1 MEFNIF
7 EYVDTVI
14 NEKKENKYCIK
25 AMERFKKDIE
35 NSKKEDYKWYFDEE
49 EAEKI
54 VNFAEQLTLVDG
66 GKKEKI
72 KLKDFQKFILMNING
87 WRHKEKGYRRFKYS
101 FVTMSRKNSKS
112 LLMSI
117 LALFYSNFYPNY
129 YGQIYLVGVKLAS
142 AKIVFNEIVKFIEM
156 DKTLSKMFSIKDYK
170 SEIQCLN
177 THSTIKALGKSTD
190 IDGFKCFLGI
200 VDEYHLHPDN
210 QLYKLLADSMKSM
223 DEALI
228 SVITTAGFDTTRPC
242 FQEYNYCKNLLD
254 EIVTNDRYFT
264 ILYEVD
270 EEVELFSEKA
280 IYQSN
285 PLLRDYPNQVADII
299 AEGEKAKVM
308 GGTEYVNYIVK
319 TLNRWTNNAD
329 AKYLEATQIK
339 KCLSNKTLK
348 DFIGKRAVVGLDLS
362 QSNDLTSISLVFK
375 YEEGKNTKYF
385 IHSHSFMPSERLIEI
400 EKRGATK
407 IPYRLWVENG
417 LITLTDGLRTDY
429 KFVLE
434 YLKQLID
441 EYNINVTEIA
451 YDPYNAGMFIEDL
464 SEICDKIVKITQSCK
479 SLSSPTE
486 DFRLNVIEGN
496 VEFAKNDELLQWSL
510 NNAYLVRNSFDE
522 VKIDKKSREDKIDAV
537 DSIID
542 AFKIV
547 YNNDNSNIDLNKS
560 LNDYF
565 NRLGW

>member
-1 MEFNIF
+1 M
-7 EYVDTVI
+7 
-14 NEKKENKYCIK
+14 
-25 AMERFKKDIE
+25 
-35 NSKKEDYKWYFDEE
+35 
-49 EAEKI
+49 
-54 VNFAEQLTLVDG
+54 
-66 GKKEKI
+66 
-72 KLKDFQKFILMNING
+72 
-87 WRHKEKGYRRFKYS
+87 
-101 FVTMSRKNSKS
+101 
-112 LLMSI
+112 
-117 LALFYSNFYPNY
+117 
-129 YGQIYLVGVKLAS
+129 
-142 AKIVFNEIVKFIEM
+142 
-156 DKTLSKMFSIKDYK
+156 
-170 SEIQCLN
+170 
-177 THSTIKALGKSTD
+177 
-190 IDGFKCFLGI
+190 
-200 VDEYHLHPDN
+200 
-210 QLYKLLADSMKSM
+210 
-223 DEALI
+223 
-228 SVITTAGFDTTRPC
+228 
-242 FQEYNYCKNLLD
+242 
-254 EIVTNDRYFT
+254 
-264 ILYEVD
+264 
-270 EEVELFSEKA
+270 
-280 IYQSN
+280 
-285 PLLRDYPNQVADII
+285 LRDYPNQVADII

-319 TLNRWTNNAD
+319 TLNRWANNAD

-375 YEEGKNTKYF
+375 YEEGKNTRYF

-407 IPYRLWVENG
+407 IPYRKWVQDG

-496 VEFAKNDELLQWSL
+496 VEFNKNDELLQWSL